1 MHLVSWLEGVEGRS
15 VGVGSTWSPWFLLL
29 GGALE
34 FFHFQG
40 AKVSLFS
47 RLGGLPYMSSKA
59 LNPNSNLSYEGK
71 CMQSRAHRSN

>member
-47 RLGGLPYMSSKA
+47 RLGGSPLHELKGTEPQ
-59 LNPNSNLSYEGK
+59 L
-71 CMQSRAHRSN
+71 